1 MTTRP
6 LLSPAER
13 AQLEVTLRS
22 PTAPQR
28 LVRRSRITLLLADG
42 ISESEIARQVGCCRE
57 TVSRWRERVL
67 AEGLGELGKDR
78 PGRGRKKTTLTP
90 AKVQEIVDLTRREKP
105 RGGTHWS
112 LRSMAARAG
121 VAPSSVHQVWKAH
134 RLQPHRVEQWKLS
147 LDPDFAGKLADVV
160 GLYLNPPER
169 AVVLCIDEKSQIQ
182 ALERAQPILP
192 LREGLP
198 ERHTHDY
205 RRHGTTTLFA
215 ALNVLDGRVHGK
227 CCPRHTHA
235 EFLAFLQEVH
245 TTVCA
250 PAPGVELHVIV
261 DNYAT
266 HKHPRVKEW
275 LSAHPE
281 VHMHFTPTGCSW
293 VNLVERFFAAL
304 TTKRIRRDSFRSVA
318 ELVNAIWEYLD
329 FHNDQARPYVWTKSF
344 EQIVRS
350 INRCYRNSESGH

>member
-6 LLSPAER
+6 FLSAAER
-13 AQLEVTLRS
+13 ERLEANLRS

-28 LVRRSRITLLLADG
+28 LARRSRITLLLADG
-42 ISESEIARQVGCCRE
+42 VSESEIARQVGCCRE
-57 TVSRWRERVL
+57 TVSRWRERVV
-67 AEGLGELGKDR
+67 AEGIGELGKDR
-78 PGRGRKKTTLTP
+78 PGRGRKKVTLTP
-90 AKVQEIVDLTRREKP
+90 AKIQEIVDATRHERP
-105 RGGTHWS
+105 LGATHWS

-134 RLQPHRVEQWKLS
+134 RLKPHRVEQWKLS

-169 AVVLCIDEKSQIQ
+169 AVVLSIDEKSQIQ
-182 ALERAQPILP
+182 ALERSQPILP

-198 ERHTHDY
+198 ERQTHDY

-215 ALNVLDGRVHGK
+215 ALNVLDGKVKGK
-227 CCPRHTHA
+227 CFPRHTHA

-245 TTVCA
+245 ADVIA
-250 PAPGVELHVIV
+250 AADGAVQLHVIA

-266 HKHPRVKEW
+266 HKHPKVKEW

-281 VHMHFTPTGCSW
+281 VQMHFTPTSCSW
-293 VNLVERFFAAL
+293 ANLIERFFAAL

-318 ELVNAIWEYLD
+318 EVEKAIAEFLEQ
-329 FHNDQARPYVWTKSF
+329 HNESGKPYVWKKSF
-344 EQIVRS
+344 DEIVRS
-350 INRCYRNSESGH
+350 INRCYRN